1 VRTKA
6 VERDLC
12 AALNHLLLHRSRTS
26 HRCKCGQRIVWGP
39 VLEPGECPEC
49 DEVGLEGYMEDLL
62 ADLDV
67 LADFE
72 RRIRRHP
79 ELVAKIE
86 EVVRP
91 NQLEA
96 TIKAVAAVVRE
107 AFKEKP

>member
-1 VRTKA
+1 MKARTRA

-12 AALNHLLLHRSRTS
+12 AAIDHVLRHRSRTS
-26 HRCKCGQRIVWGP
+26 HACKCGYRTIWGP

-49 DEVGLEGYMEDLL
+49 DEVGARLMEDLL

-67 LADFE
+67 LTDLE

-79 ELVAKIE
+79 EVVAKIE

-91 NQLEA
+91 NELEA

-107 AFKEKP
+107 ALK